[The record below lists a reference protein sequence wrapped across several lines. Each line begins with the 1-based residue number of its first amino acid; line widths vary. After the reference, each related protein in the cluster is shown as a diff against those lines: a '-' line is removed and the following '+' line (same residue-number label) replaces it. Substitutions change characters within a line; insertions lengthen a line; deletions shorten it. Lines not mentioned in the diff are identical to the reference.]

1 MMEKAPKAYKNK
13 EFITGPNAQGIRIL
27 AEYLEPKYRFIE
39 ANVHKAIIC
48 YGSARLV
55 SSKDAKKLQAEA
67 KTNTERQKADR
78 LFAMAKYYD
87 GAEELCAKIATWT
100 LQTHK
105 KEDLYRIC
113 SGGGPGIMEAVN
125 KGVASVSRDLSIGL
139 NISLPFEQEPN
150 DYISEQLNFEF
161 HYFFMRKFWFM
172 KLAEALVIFP
182 GGFGTFDELFET
194 LTLIQTGKKKPMPI
208 ILFGESFWKSIINF
222 DTFVESQIISEKDL
236 QLFHFVETA
245 DEAFKILTQELS

>member
-1 MMEKAPKAYKNK
+1 MKKAPKAYKNP
-13 EFITGPNAQGIRIL
+13 EFLNGPNAQGVRIL
-27 AEYLEPKYRFIE
+27 AEYLEPKYRFLE
-39 ANVHKAIIC
+39 ANVHRAIIC

-55 SSKDAKKLQAEA
+55 STADAEEMKKNAQ
-67 KTNTERQKADR
+67 TEMELQKAER

-87 GAEELCAKIATWT
+87 GAEEL
-100 LQTHK
+100 THK
-105 KEDLYRIC
+105 LAEWTINTHAVKDRYSIC

-125 KGVASVSRDLSIGL
+125 KGVASVDRDLSIGL

-150 DYISEQLNFEF
+150 DYISEQFNFEF

-194 LTLIQTGKKKPMPI
+194 LTLIQTGKKAAMPI
-208 ILFGESFWKSIINF
+208 VLFGEEFWKSIVNF
-222 DTFVESQIISEKDL
+222 DQFVESQIISESDL
-236 QLFHFVETA
+236 ELLHFVETA
-245 DEAFKILTQELS
+245 DEALAILTKELK